1 LGTPELKFRKC
12 PIFREVNFRRKAAPD
27 LCGQLPSLLR
37 YEQLSMM
44 SAKCAAAQLDDNAT
58 LAWLRAQPDGW
69 VEIAVSALARQ
80 WPACSSLWRW
90 R

>member
-1 LGTPELKFRKC
+1 MR
-12 PIFREVNFRRKAAPD
+12 
-27 LCGQLPSLLR
+27 
-37 YEQLSMM
+37 
-44 SAKCAAAQLDDNAT
+44 AAAQLDDNAA